1 MACLIA
7 FYSLTGR
14 TRRMATHAARIL
26 GADLA
31 EIKAP
36 TYDRGFWRY
45 VRVGLDSLRGLIPE
59 IEVHGA
65 SPENYDMVVVMAPL
79 WVGRAATPIRAYL
92 KSQSSGLK
100 SVAFILTCTR
110 GDVGIAFDQL
120 GALTPATILGSLVL
134 TEKETEPGV
143 EAPPTLTDFLSSLRR
158 YTEAA

>member
-36 TYDRGFWRY
+36 IYDCGFWRY
-45 VRVGLDSLRGLIPE
+45 VRAGLDSLRGRMPE

-65 SPENYDMVVVMAPL
+65 SPESYDMVVVMAPL
-79 WVGRAATPIRAYL
+79 WMGRAATPIRAYL
-92 KSQSSGLK
+92 RNQSSGLK
-100 SVAFILTCTR
+100 SVAFILTCAG

-120 GALTPATILGSLVL
+120 MALTPATILGRLVM

-143 EAPPTLTDFLSSLRR
+143 EAAAALTGFLSNLGYSE
-158 YTEAA
+158 TA